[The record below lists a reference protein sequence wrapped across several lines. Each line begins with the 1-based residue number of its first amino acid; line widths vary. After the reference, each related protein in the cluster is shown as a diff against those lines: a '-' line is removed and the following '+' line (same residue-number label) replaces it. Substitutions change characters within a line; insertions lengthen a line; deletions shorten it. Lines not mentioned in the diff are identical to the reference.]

1 MTVRRAITPE
11 DWSAIEQ
18 QLQSLY
24 SIATLYCDGYKIEL
38 VLVRVDQFKNRIDI
52 FVNGLFKGEWVLN
65 DCEERRRFFCPRS
78 KTLLTAKERAV
89 YKKIYRRKKDFE
101 KFVESRRFYYHQPYW
116 KSFRSLKSHLIKHNK
131 VIEVVEGECD
141 GEG

>member
-1 MTVRRAITPE
+1 MTVRRAITKE

-38 VLVRVDQFKNRIDI
+38 VLARVDQFKNRINL
-52 FVNGLFKGEWVLN
+52 FVNGKVEGKWFLE
-65 DCEERRRFFCPRS
+65 DCEERRRFFCQRS
-78 KTLLTAKERAV
+78 KTLLTAKERAA

-101 KFVESRRFYYHQPYW
+101 RFVESRKYFYHEPQW

-141 GEG
+141 GEE